1 MEKKNEKSEETKERD
16 IRVYIYIKET
26 SIGSSNVNRIRHA
39 IAKRFRGRE
48 LQIDGVDLYRSD
60 RLAVR

>member
-1 MEKKNEKSEETKERD
+1 MKNLEERD
-16 IRVYIYIKET
+16 IRVYIYKRDT
-26 SIGSSNVNRIRHA
+26 IGSSNVNRIRHA